1 MLVRDGSVDRT
12 CPVGPRA
19 GETAMKQ
26 QAELA
31 PADLPVAPSPLRLVA
46 ARGARLAELAPPA
59 PVQAPTI
66 RTLFPAIHHVQPD
79 RSAAAR
85 ALALWAAPGRA
96 ADLGRRNAAS
106 NL

>member
-31 PADLPVAPSPLRLVA
+31 LADLPVAPSPLRLVA
-46 ARGARLAELAPPA
+46 ARGARLAELAVPA
-59 PVQAPTI
+59 PVPVQAPTI
-66 RTLFPAIHHVQPD
+66 RTLFPAIHHVQPG

-85 ALALWAAPGRA
+85 ALALWAATR
-96 ADLGRRNAAS
+96 DRKSTRLN
-106 NL
+106 